1 MILLDLNQ
9 NTLNM
14 RNKHTHKKSPNRFK
28 TRVQKHKL
36 YRESKQF
43 ETDVIN
49 SFEIKELEEDLTK
62 LTTELSEL
70 FKNYYGID
78 VNELP
83 EDEEQIEEYLKNIV
97 SARRNTF
104 WSDFMKFLIVL
115 AICFGIYFV
124 LF

>member
-1 MILLDLNQ
+1 MN
-9 NTLNM
+9 N
-14 RNKHTHKKSPNRFK
+14 THKKSPNRFK
-28 TRVQKHKL
+28 TQIKKHKL

-115 AICFGIYFV
+115 AICFGIYFI